1 MLGNVIVTSDDVRE
15 LAGIVANAGQELES
29 RESKEERRAESR
41 AHFSFEMETS
51 DGSTYE
57 SQTTDV
63 FAKGGTLDGKQI
75 TRLLMSFRG
84 GQANASITA
93 FIYHGNSAPFWNYV
107 EVKGTNTTWV
117 NGVTKKIEDVV
128 ASWEKQASWPRS
140 FQDAIV
146 LVAAIGIGQLFLVA
160 LDRLAGFG
168 HLHFLIRWA
177 IQFFVGL
184 GPAALITR
192 KVVDLWP
199 YIELRTGREHAQTL
213 RKRKRYLWLLAT
225 VGVFPIIIRILYDG
239 IKYFVHSGGKGP

>member
-15 LAGIVANAGQELES
+15 LAGIVANAGQELETQ
-29 RESKEERRAESR
+29 ESKEERRAVSR

-63 FAKGGTLDGKQI
+63 FAKRGTLDGKQV

-84 GQANASITA
+84 GQADASITV
-93 FIYHGNSAPFWNYV
+93 FIYHGNSEPFWNYV
-107 EVKGTNTTWV
+107 EVKGTDNTWV

-128 ASWEKQASWPRS
+128 AGWEKQAVWPRR
-140 FQDAIV
+140 FQDTIL
-146 LVAAIGIGQLFLVA
+146 LVGAIGIGQLFLIG
-160 LDRLAGFG
+160 LDRLADFR
-168 HLHFLIRWA
+168 HLHVLIRWA
-177 IQFFVGL
+177 IQVFIGL
-184 GPAALITR
+184 GPAALVTR
-192 KVVDLWP
+192 KLVELWP

-225 VGVFPIIIRILYDG
+225 VGVFPIIMRILYDG